1 VLCNILL
8 NNFNVTRLAWYR
20 SVTVKDAVKKYRSIV
35 RRGLS
40 DDRAPLA
47 REFHTVDAD
56 TRARTL
62 ADLSHF
68 TQCPDRHNVTP
79 EHE

>member
-1 VLCNILL
+1 MLK
-8 NNFNVTRLAWYR
+8 TRL
-20 SVTVKDAVKKYRSIV
+20 KSIV
-35 RRGLS
+35 QCGRSKGPDLS
-40 DDRAPLA
+40 DNRTPLA